1 MSSTV
6 QDELKDVQLRLKNIV
21 PCADIIGCHPANVQI
36 RIMRTKHK
44 QCVCQFQFPRNYPD
58 EGILLEIKSKVYPVK
73 VLNAMLKITEEE
85 ITKFVGRH
93 QIISIIKFVNNFMAE
108 NPLFVCSE
116 EISQVKKEIV
126 QEQDEFRVKQKAG
139 TINYKINSKRY
150 FLHVK
155 LSVPDNYPDECVG
168 IEFKGSNF
176 PLILE
181 SHFVAQAQEIA
192 RQCTQ
197 PPLRKDL
204 KAPSWQVKPSLFPV
218 LEYIAHH
225 CVHKFPIETCPCCKK
240 PALADDP
247 ENCQSNPYA
256 DDFVEW
262 VYCKHIYH
270 HSCLDIY
277 MKTPPFT
284 GGKKCP
290 KCGARIYHEKWNIS
304 PEIAEERWAHKEARK
319 REIDEVTDFLDL
331 M

>member
-6 QDELKDVQLRLKNIV
+6 KDELKDVQSRLKNIV
-21 PCADIIGCHPANVQI
+21 PNTEIIGCHQANVQI
-36 RIMRTKHK
+36 KITRTKHK
-44 QCVCQFQFPRNYPD
+44 QCVCQFQFPPNYPS
-58 EGILLEIKSKVYPVK
+58 EGILLELKSKVYPIK
-73 VLNAMLKITEEE
+73 VLDAMLKLTEAE
-85 ITKFVGRH
+85 IKKLVGRQ
-93 QIISIIKFVNNFMAE
+93 QIISVIKFVNNFMAE
-108 NPLFVCSE
+108 NPLIVCSE
-116 EISQVKKEIV
+116 EISQIRKKIV
-126 QEQDEFRVKQKAG
+126 QEQDDFKVKQKAG
-139 TINYKINSKRY
+139 TINYKIISKRY

-155 LSVPDNYPDECVG
+155 LTIPDNYPVECVI

-181 SHFVAQAQEIA
+181 SHFVAQANEIA

-197 PPLRKDL
+197 PPLRKDP
-204 KAPSWQVKPSLFPV
+204 KAPPWQVKHSLFPV
-218 LEYIAHH
+218 LEYLAYH

-247 ENCQSNPYA
+247 EKCQSNPNA

-290 KCGARIYHEKWNIS
+290 KCGSRIYHEKWNIS
-304 PEIAEERWAHKEARK
+304 PELAEERWAHKEARK
-319 REIDEVTDFLDL
+319 REIEEVTDFLDL